1 MENAETQIII
11 EKAGPGIDPE
21 TIRQLKEK
29 AQANREKRTKR
40 VMGRDIGKSP
50 IVYVPTG
57 TTLLRFYMDSEHNIT
72 RTFLRHKMGKVSI
85 PCLDDCPI
93 CTHLSEMEKKYP
105 DFQGAWKLGSRE
117 ATIAYAWIFQC
128 SEDSK
133 FVKLETPVLLM
144 GNHKLGRELDYHIA
158 NIDEV
163 EFGKMLDPQTEHVL
177 WELKS
182 GDNSRDFSL
191 APSFKTGTMAPLPD
205 GLYPLSQCIHPEGQE
220 PRAQEVSKFIEI
232 IDSTYEAYTTAA

>member
-1 MENAETQIII
+1 MENAVETEIII

-21 TIRQLKEK
+21 ILRRLKEK
-29 AQANREKRTKR
+29 AQVNREKRTKR
-40 VMGRDIGKSP
+40 VIGRGIP

-93 CTHLSEMEKKYP
+93 CTHLSEMEEKYP
-105 DFQGAWKLGSRE
+105 DFQGAWKLDSRE

-128 SEDSK
+128 SENSK
-133 FVKLETPVLLM
+133 FAKIGTPVLLM
-144 GNHKLGRELDYHIA
+144 GNHKLGRELNDHIA
-158 NIDEV
+158 DIDEE
-163 EFGKMLDPQTEHVL
+163 EFAKMLDPQADHVL

-182 GDNSRDFSL
+182 GNNGRDFSL
-191 APSFKTGTMAPLPD
+191 APSFKTGTMDPLPHS
-205 GLYPLSQCIHPEGQE
+205 LYPLSQCIYPEGQE
-220 PRAQEVSKFIEI
+220 PRAEEVSKFIEI
-232 IDSTYEAYTTAA
+232 INQAYEIYTTAA